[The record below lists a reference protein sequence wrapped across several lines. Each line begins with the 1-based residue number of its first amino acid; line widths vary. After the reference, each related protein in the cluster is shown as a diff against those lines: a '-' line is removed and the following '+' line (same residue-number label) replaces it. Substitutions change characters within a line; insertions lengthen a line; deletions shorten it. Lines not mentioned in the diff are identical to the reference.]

1 MNRYAMEA
9 GAAAP
14 AADHGEV
21 EKLYTRL
28 TWRFI
33 PFLML
38 CFLAAYLDR
47 INVGF
52 AKLEMMSD
60 LALSD
65 AVYGF
70 GAGVFFLGYFIFE
83 VPSNLLMAR
92 FGARRWISRI
102 MISWGVISCGMIFV
116 KDPVSF
122 YVMRFLL
129 GLAEAGF
136 LPGVILYL
144 TYWFPAARRG
154 RTMGFFYTAL
164 ALAGV
169 IGGPLSGAIM
179 HYMSDA
185 GLMKAWQWLFVLE
198 SLPSILLGVIAL
210 FYLDDGIDQAKWL
223 TAREKSLL
231 KAEIVSDEKLKSDIP
246 MGKLLLHPRLWQ
258 FTLIFFALNLA
269 NYGLSFWLPTIIRNL
284 GVADTFYIG
293 LITTLPNICAIAMML
308 FLTARADRTQRRRLY
323 IGIAFVMGAVGLTLS
338 VLTQSTASL
347 SIVGLC
353 LATAG
358 ILSVYPL
365 FWSLPTAV
373 LGGMAAVAGIA
384 LINSLANLAG
394 FFGPWIVGLVK
405 DWTGSTNIAMLT
417 LAGVLVAAAVLVSMV
432 PAPPAT
438 KSPDA

>member
-1 MNRYAMEA
+1 MSQYAMEA
-9 GAAAP
+9 GAHAAQAVP
-14 AADHGEV
+14 GEL

-65 AVYGF
+65 TVYGF
-70 GAGVFFLGYFIFE
+70 GAGIFFLGYFLFE
-83 VPSNLLMAR
+83 VPSNMLLAH

-102 MISWGVISCGMIFV
+102 MISWGVISCGMMFV
-116 KDPVSF
+116 KDPMSF
-122 YVMRFLL
+122 YIMRFLL

-185 GLMKAWQWLFVLE
+185 GVMRAWQWLFVIE
-198 SLPSILLGVIAL
+198 SVPSILLGVIAL
-210 FYLDDGIDQAKWL
+210 FYLDDGIDHAKWL
-223 TAREKSLL
+223 TAREKGLL
-231 KAEIVSDEKLKSDIP
+231 KAEIASDERLKTDIP
-246 MGKLLLHPRLWQ
+246 LARLVLHPRLWQ
-258 FTLIFFALNLA
+258 FTLIFFA
-269 NYGLSFWLPTIIRNL
+269 YGLGFWLPSIIRNL
-284 GVADTFYIG
+284 GVADALYIG
-293 LITTLPNICAIAMML
+293 LITILPNLCAIGMML
-308 FLTARADRTQRRRLY
+308 FLTARADRTQHRRLY
-323 IGIAFVMGAVGLTLS
+323 IGIAFVLGAAGLTLS
-338 VLTQSTASL
+338 VLMHAVPSV
-347 SIVGLC
+347 SIIGLC

-394 FFGPWIVGLVK
+394 FAGPWIVGLMK
-405 DWTGSTNIAMLT
+405 DWTGSTNYAMLT
-417 LAGVLVAAAVLVSMV
+417 LAGVLVIAAGLVAMV
-432 PAPPAT
+432 PAPPASKT
-438 KSPDA
+438 TGS